1 MRNRGPISADE
12 RHSYDEEEIGS
23 RPAASDMSE
32 VKRCR
37 GNQVKSSQ
45 VKTSP
50 IVKLIL
56 ALCERHG
63 TLPTPGPVSLVSMFI
78 DFCRSLSVRALLEVR
93 LVAPIRSASG
103 KLEQARFAQPTLV
116 LSWRKQACK
125 RANIVETTLSKH
137 AKPSSSGLLACTSFG
152 AWRWRG
158 QGRPAGRPAIRF
170 R

>member
-63 TLPTPGPVSLVSMFI
+63 TLPTPGPVSLVSMF
-78 DFCRSLSVRALLEVR
+78 
-93 LVAPIRSASG
+93 RSAPSRANSFRFR
-103 KLEQARFAQPTLV
+103 QARAGAFRT
-116 LSWRKQACK
+116 
-125 RANIVETTLSKH
+125 ANSC
-137 AKPSSSGLLACTSFG
+137 SLLAQASMQ
-152 AWRWRG
+152 AS
-158 QGRPAGRPAIRF
+158 
-170 R
+170 

>member
-63 TLPTPGPVSLVSMFI
+63 TLPTPGPVSLVSI
-78 DFCRSLSVRALLEVR
+78 DVYRFLSKPERASLA
-93 LVAPIRSASG
+93 RSAPSRANSFRFR
-103 KLEQARFAQPTLV
+103 QARAGAFRT
-116 LSWRKQACK
+116 
-125 RANIVETTLSKH
+125 ANSC
-137 AKPSSSGLLACTSFG
+137 SLLAQASMQ
-152 AWRWRG
+152 AS
-158 QGRPAGRPAIRF
+158 
-170 R
+170 